1 MALTDL
7 LNLKLCS
14 LGFANTTDAVSA
26 PGGAYT
32 WLRAHDI
39 TVTPEAPVGNPQ
51 STVSTRGS
59 SPRNTTGR
67 LWHRLAF
74 KTIMDGQVGA
84 YAFASDAPTLAGAWG
99 LLKGMFLET
108 LTTYHATGVSPSDGN
123 TISLT
128 NNPAIGALIAWAN
141 SSNVVGGMGFVQ
153 SKSGGGPYA
162 TNLFEDLPAQPGSN
176 NKQVPTLTLTPVAG
190 RQFQA
195 FQIKGEPAAQ
205 DMTILGGLLLSASPS
220 FDEADNLVIAW
231 EFMCYGPRSDRGG
244 LGGLQAI
251 ADYLTLEPF
260 IGAGNGRVVLGSNV
274 FAALDDG
281 TADAE
286 GSCDVRDI
294 SIKYTWMHR
303 VVTIPSLTEGAK
315 DVSAQGCTT
324 EVSFSVPH
332 VTDYEVSNVN
342 LFERAFRQKSQVS
355 FSLYMGDTP
364 GRLFAFQIPRG
375 QVTTI
380 PGFPEVDGTIA
391 RAVTIVPV
399 DYADDG
405 ASTDA
410 GNKPSRLSIG

>member
-14 LGFANTTDAVSA
+14 LGFANQTDTVTA

-32 WLRAHDI
+32 WLRAHDLSL
-39 TVTPEAPVGNPQ
+39 TPEAPVANPQ

-59 SPRNTTGR
+59 SPRNTSGR
-67 LWHRLAF
+67 VWHRLAF
-74 KTIMDGQVGA
+74 KTTMDGQAGD
-84 YAFASDAPTLAGAWG
+84 YAFASDTPELAGAWG
-99 LLKGMFLET
+99 LLKGMFTET
-108 LTTYHATGVSPSDGN
+108 LAAYHATGVSPTDGN
-123 TISLT
+123 TVALT
-128 NNPAIGALIAWAN
+128 NNPAIGSLIAWAN
-141 SSNVVGGMGFVQ
+141 SSNVVGGMGYVQ
-153 SKSGGGPYA
+153 SKSGSGPYA
-162 TNLFEDLPAQPGSN
+162 TTLFEDVPAQPGSG

-195 FQIKGEPAAQ
+195 FAIKGEPTAQ
-205 DMTILGGLLLSASPS
+205 DISIYGGILLSASPS

-231 EFMCYGPRSDRGG
+231 EFMCYGRRADRGG
-244 LGGLQAI
+244 AGGLQAI

-260 IGAGNGRVVLGSNV
+260 VGAANGRVVLGSNV
-274 FAALDDG
+274 FAALNDG

-294 SIKYTWMHR
+294 AIKYTWTHR
-303 VVTIPSLTEGAK
+303 PVMLQSIGEGVK
-315 DVSAQGCTT
+315 DVSVQNCMT
-324 EVSFSVPH
+324 EVSFTVPH
-332 VTDYEVSNVN
+332 VTDYEVSALNM
-342 LFERAFRQKSQVS
+342 FERAFREKTQVS

-364 GRLFAFQIPRG
+364 GRLFTFQLPRG
-375 QVTTI
+375 QVTAI

-391 RAVTIVPV
+391 RAITITPV
-399 DYADDG
+399 DYSGDG